1 MKNFRFFFLLVT
13 QLCLFLTLQAG
24 NSESA
29 RLLVHTLN
37 YLGGDYK
44 HAVSNGKV
52 ISEDEYHEMLEFAES
67 AEKHFA
73 EVSKE
78 WNKADA
84 DTIGLLV
91 TEVVAAVEAKAD
103 PAVIAEKARQ
113 AKNKI
118 IAASGLITYPV
129 KYPDIANG
137 KKLFAAECAR
147 CHGTTGYGDGPDGI
161 ALDPKP
167 RNFHDEER
175 LNEISAAHAFNTIR
189 LGVEGTGMEA
199 HPQFEDEEVW
209 DLAFYVLSLRY
220 KDIFCTVGATEVEVP
235 LEELATLSD
244 SELQKKYNLN
254 VEALARLHARL
265 PVSSQSNDR
274 FLKTA
279 QSYLDNALESYRSS
293 DKSSALRYASLA
305 YLEGIEPLELH
316 LKSSDPELSEKIE
329 HQFQNIRRLITE
341 NRTHE
346 ELGDSITAAKISL
359 QEAETVLGKK
369 EYSFWLSLFMS
380 LSIILR
386 EGLEAFLVLLII
398 LSILKAGNATGSAKW
413 VHAGWIIAVAIGFT
427 MWFVGRSYIPQMLA
441 SAELAEGVISLV
453 AVCMLLY
460 IGFWLHGKSEVG
472 KWKEYI
478 SSKVNGLVTEGSV
491 LGLASLSF
499 FVVFREVFESVLF
512 LSALDIESGG
522 KQSNAILGGVVLA
535 FGLVIVLA
543 ILALKFSAK
552 LPIPKLFRVSSIVMG
567 ILAVVL
573 TGKGVHS
580 FQEVGYLPVHGI
592 PFIRVELLGVFPTL
606 ETCIGQGIMLLLLVF
621 LIRKKS

>member
-13 QLCLFLTLQAG
+13 QLFLFLTLQAG

-84 DTIGLLV
+84 DTIGLLI
-91 TEVVAAVEAKAD
+91 TGVVAAVEAKAD
-103 PAVIAEKARQ
+103 PQVVAENARL
-113 AKNKI
+113 AKDRI

-147 CHGTTGYGDGPDGI
+147 CHGTNGYGDGPEGI
-161 ALDPKP
+161 ALEPKP

-189 LGVEGTGMEA
+189 LGVEGTGMQA

-220 KDIFCTVGATEVEVP
+220 TNKTKATNAPEVT
-235 LEELATLSD
+235 LEKLATLSD
-244 SELQKKYNLN
+244 AELKEQFSLSAEQLAQ
-254 VEALARLHARL
+254 VRLAGEA
-265 PVSSQSNDR
+265 QSNDR

-279 QSYLDNALESYRSS
+279 QSYLDKALESYRSA

-346 ELGDSITAAKISL
+346 ELGDSISAAKISI

-413 VHAGWIIAVAIGFT
+413 VHAGWVTAVAIGFT
-427 MWFVGRSYIPQMLA
+427 IWFVGRSYIPQMLA

-543 ILALKFSAK
+543 ILALRFSAK
-552 LPIPKLFRVSSIVMG
+552 LPIAKLFRVSSIVMG

-606 ETCIGQGIMLLLLVF
+606 ETCIGQGIMLVLLVV